1 MTLYTVLNQF
11 ENFFVAIRRLETHI
25 SLDVKFPANWSMPK
39 STTTEFQVVPFDY
52 KEEGW
57 RGMSFVCEF
66 DEKTVQKNVE
76 MILKVI
82 KLNREREEK
91 ERLFQNVVAELKKTF
106 ERTDLKHLQN
116 LSIGFDETSNLNVD
130 TDGPQGETIGLA
142 E

>member
-1 MTLYTVLNQF
+1 
-11 ENFFVAIRRLETHI
+11 
-25 SLDVKFPANWSMPK
+25 
-39 STTTEFQVVPFDY
+39 
-52 KEEGW
+52 
-57 RGMSFVCEF
+57 
-66 DEKTVQKNVE
+66 

-116 LSIGFDETSNLNVD
+116 LSIGFDETPDLNVD

>member
-57 RGMSFVCEF
+57 RGMSFVWEF

-116 LSIGFDETSNLNVD
+116 LSIGFDETPDLNVD

>member
-1 MTLYTVLNQF
+1 
-11 ENFFVAIRRLETHI
+11 
-25 SLDVKFPANWSMPK
+25 
-39 STTTEFQVVPFDY
+39 
-52 KEEGW
+52 
-57 RGMSFVCEF
+57 MSFVCEF
-66 DEKTVQKNVE
+66 DDKTVQKNVE

-116 LSIGFDETSNLNVD
+116 LSIGFDETPDLNVD
-130 TDGPQGETIGLA
+130 TDGPQGEIIGLA